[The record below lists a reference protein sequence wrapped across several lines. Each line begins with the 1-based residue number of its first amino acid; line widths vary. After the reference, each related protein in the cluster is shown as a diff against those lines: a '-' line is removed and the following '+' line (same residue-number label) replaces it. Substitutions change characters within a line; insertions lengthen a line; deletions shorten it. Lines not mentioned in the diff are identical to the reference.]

1 MGADMGSG
9 VMILHFHPC
18 QRIGNLAGGGDSVPR
33 TGHRVFV
40 VGIGGIES
48 SGRIERFLK
57 VYQIVVLLD
66 RAEHTQFAVQKTVKH
81 LLGHVHIGSEVL
93 HVFIQND
100 SLTIHETEGYTV
112 AGFIGTAIEG
122 DVMVLLQSCLL
133 NFFLEVG
140 TVAFV
145 ENRDA
150 PFGSDSPEVICR
162 QHIQVL
168 VDGGYSE
175 DTVVAHLR
183 LTAHPFL
190 RSDFD
195 DTGGPPRSVL

>member
-1 MGADMGSG
+1 M
-9 VMILHFHPC
+9 
-18 QRIGNLAGGGDSVPR
+18 
-33 TGHRVFV
+33 
-40 VGIGGIES
+40 
-48 SGRIERFLK
+48 
-57 VYQIVVLLD
+57 VLLD

-81 LLGHVHIGSEVL
+81 LLGHIHIGSEVL

-150 PFGSDSPEVICR
+150 PFGSDSPEVFADSIFR
-162 QHIQVL
+162 
-168 VDGGYSE
+168 
-175 DTVVAHLR
+175 
-183 LTAHPFL
+183 FL
-190 RSDFD
+190 
-195 DTGGPPRSVL
+195 